1 LEVNWNDINFMAIRL
16 FTPDAQTRV
25 EWYKKVASTAF
36 AFNDLVYIDSNGFV
50 AKAADGALF
59 VPLGLI
65 QKTVAAT
72 DSDYAS
78 NTKVPVLVP
87 GPDAEFLCD
96 VSTGTAAQTDVG
108 EWIDIDDENSV
119 DVSAST
125 YDVFYVTRFVST
137 TQVVAKMAKK
147 SGAAA

>member
-1 LEVNWNDINFMAIRL
+1 MTIRL
-16 FTPDAQTRV
+16 YTPDAQTRV
-25 EWYKKVASTAF
+25 EHYAKKVSTTF
-36 AFNDLVYIDSNGFV
+36 AFNDLVFLDSNGFV
-50 AKAADGALF
+50 DKAVDGGLF

-78 NTKVPVLVP
+78 ATRVPVLVP

-96 VSTGTAAQTDVG
+96 VSTGSAATTDIG
-108 EWIDIDDENSV
+108 EWIDIDDHNSV

-125 YDVFYVTRFVST
+125 YDIFYVTRIVST
-137 TQVVAKMAKK
+137 TQVIAKMAKK

>member
-1 LEVNWNDINFMAIRL
+1 MTIRL
-16 FTPDAQTRV
+16 YTPDAQTRV
-25 EWYKKVASTAF
+25 EWYQKAASETF
-36 AFNDLVYIDSNGFV
+36 TFNDLVYIDGSGFIT
-50 AKAADGALF
+50 KAVDGALF
-59 VPLGLI
+59 VPMGLI
-65 QKTVAAT
+65 QKTIAAT

-78 NTKVPVLVP
+78 NTRVPVLVP

-108 EWIDIDDENSV
+108 EWIDIDDHNSV
-119 DVSAST
+119 DVGAST
-125 YDVFYVTRFVST
+125 YDVFFVTRFVST